1 MVLCRP
7 SLPYLDEDTH
17 KYRFLTTLFCNY
29 FGSRLMQ
36 NLRETNGCTYG
47 VSGSTLYYSAGSLFS
62 IESEVNNDKVGVALD
77 ECFKEMRRICDEPV
91 GDEELELVRNYL
103 VGNSLRSIDG
113 TVAYMQTYMPW
124 DDFGCDSTRFSDF
137 LQEIRQITATDVQNL
152 AQRLFR
158 PEDYTVITVGNV
170 Q

>member
-1 MVLCRP
+1 MVSR
-7 SLPYLDEDTH
+7 
-17 KYRFLTTLFCNY
+17 RFCIN
-29 FGSRLMQ
+29 
-36 NLRETNGCTYG
+36 
-47 VSGSTLYYSAGSLFS
+47 
-62 IESEVNNDKVGVALD
+62 
-77 ECFKEMRRICDEPV
+77 
-91 GDEELELVRNYL
+91 LELVRNYL